1 MTEARIYQ
9 PAKTAM
15 QSGRGNTGKWV
26 LEFEPVE
33 AKRPDPLMGWAGSGD
48 MNGQVRMRFDSKE
61 SAIAFAEKKGLVFR
75 VQEAMSR
82 RILPKNYA
90 AIFGYHRP
98 F

>member
-1 MTEARIYQ
+1 
-9 PAKTAM
+9 
-15 QSGRGNTGKWV
+15 
-26 LEFEPVE
+26 
-33 AKRPDPLMGWAGSGD
+33 